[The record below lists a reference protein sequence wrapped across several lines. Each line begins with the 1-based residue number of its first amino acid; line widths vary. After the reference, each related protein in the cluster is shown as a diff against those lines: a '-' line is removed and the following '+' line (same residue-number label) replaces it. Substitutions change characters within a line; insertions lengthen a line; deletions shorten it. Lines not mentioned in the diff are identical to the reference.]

1 MDVSQQPY
9 IYEKKLRQSKLKKLN
24 IYVSQHRNIN
34 P

>member
-9 IYEKKLRQSKLKKLN
+9 IYEKNLRQSKPKKLN